1 MSLADF
7 VPCPSVQPGPAPY
20 AGSVVSIS
28 PATSERNDVHAT
40 SRAVRAQSAGGR
52 CSQTA
57 RKSPHDVDHASDG

>member
-28 PATSERNDVHAT
+28 PATSERNDVLAMY
-40 SRAVRAQSAGGR
+40 RAVRAVGGR
-52 CSQTA
+52 SVFSN
-57 RKSPHDVDHASDG
+57 SPEIAS

>member
-28 PATSERNDVHAT
+28 PATSERNDVRDVSRGA
-40 SRAVRAQSAGGR
+40 RAVGG
-52 CSQTA
+52 
-57 RKSPHDVDHASDG
+57 KSVFSNSPEIAS